1 MKRRLLSTLLC
12 LSMAATALAG
22 CGSEPA
28 PAESQPAAADPAVS
42 EEAPAASSEAAS
54 SEAAADTGEHEPVEL
69 TLWVTSRNTDD
80 FSNAMKE
87 KFLEEHPWITLNE
100 VVKEGDPGNEFY
112 QGVASGT
119 APDLVN
125 CSFTMMESYMSA
137 GILEPL
143 NAYVEDWDEWGS
155 FTQEYVDMFTKDGTV
170 YCVPNSV
177 APMLFGYI
185 NGALKKPD

>member
-87 KFLEEHPWITLNE
+87 KFLA
-100 VVKEGDPGNEFY
+100 KEQY
-112 QGVASGT
+112 QNQKK
-119 APDLVN
+119 L
-125 CSFTMMESYMSA
+125 
-137 GILEPL
+137 
-143 NAYVEDWDEWGS
+143 
-155 FTQEYVDMFTKDGTV
+155 
-170 YCVPNSV
+170 
-177 APMLFGYI
+177 
-185 NGALKKPD
+185 LKKATPATNFIRALHPARLPIW

>member
-143 NAYVEDWDEWGS
+143 NAYVED
-155 FTQEYVDMFTKDGTV
+155 
-170 YCVPNSV
+170 
-177 APMLFGYI
+177 
-185 NGALKKPD
+185 